1 MVTAGCF
8 IYWYNL
14 SPYLI
19 IQECYFFFRK
29 RLLERV
35 VVFYG
40 IIFGKKLIEKVVEK
54 VGDIKC
60 DVFYG

>member
-1 MVTAGCF
+1 M
-8 IYWYNL
+8 
-14 SPYLI
+14 
-19 IQECYFFFRK
+19 
-29 RLLERV
+29 
-35 VVFYG
+35 FYG